1 MAQGGLSPFGTFKQI
16 ILKKNIKIFFSA
28 NKQIQTKQSELVE
41 IVLVMK
47 ANSTTF
53 VWLSK
58 Y

>member
-16 ILKKNIKIFFSA
+16 ILEKNIFIFFSA